1 MNTITKKYDFFVLTY
16 EFKGKVD
23 KNYERMNE
31 YLKESL
37 EEFEKN
43 KDFNFIKCK
52 KSTYIGFN
60 YIEKYKYINNEVWV
74 FCFI

>member
-52 KSTYIGFN
+52 NQLISDLTILKNIST
-60 YIEKYKYINNEVWV
+60 
-74 FCFI
+74 

>member
-37 EEFEKN
+37 EEFEK
-43 KDFNFIKCK
+43 K
-52 KSTYIGFN
+52 
-60 YIEKYKYINNEVWV
+60 
-74 FCFI
+74 